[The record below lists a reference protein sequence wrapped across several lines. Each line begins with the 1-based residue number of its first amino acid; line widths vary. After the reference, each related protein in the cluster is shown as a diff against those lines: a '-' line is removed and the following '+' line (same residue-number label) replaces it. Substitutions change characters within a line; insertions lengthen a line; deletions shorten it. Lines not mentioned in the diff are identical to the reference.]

1 MRRTFGA
8 ASPRAPHRIVA
19 GLVAAALTSLGAGRA
34 MAAPPAPSSARRVH
48 VLHMAASQPYPYEAI
63 KLTKALE
70 SRVSNLPSARLVNA
84 NIALF
89 EALDTAKCGTLFV
102 ERMLGR
108 GAGRGSPLDAEAGKL
123 IDAACQ
129 KKIAAVLSTPPA
141 ERYLWGW
148 LYTASDGRPA
158 VSMNLWQKGDA
169 SLQVTLPY
177 DPSSPERTAER
188 VVLRL
193 LEAERVGDVKL
204 VAARP
209 LRGQL
214 YVDGVAQGDYTPE
227 HAEMT
232 LVAGEH
238 VFEVRHEGRTRA
250 RSASQ
255 VVVGKTTEV
264 PLVEQVEAPRAL
276 PAAGPG
282 APAASPAQGKATPAK
297 RAPSVL
303 PWVAGGVGAAG
314 LVGAGVFFAL
324 RQNERADLRD
334 ACAGSQ
340 CLPEQKSAI
349 DRGNRYDA
357 FALASLGV
365 GVAGVG
371 LATYFFLNERA
382 APTTATRGPRTA
394 VSVSPLRGGA
404 NVGLSGEF

>member
-1 MRRTFGA
+1 
-8 ASPRAPHRIVA
+8 
-19 GLVAAALTSLGAGRA
+19 
-34 MAAPPAPSSARRVH
+34 MAAPPAPPPARRVH

-108 GAGRGSPLDAEAGKL
+108 GAGRGSPLDAEAGNL

-141 ERYLWGW
+141 ERYMWGW

-158 VSMNLWQKGDA
+158 VSMNLWQKGA
-169 SLQVTLPY
+169 SPLHVTLPY

-193 LEAERVGDVKL
+193 LEADRVGDVKL
-204 VAARP
+204 VSTRP

-214 YVDGVAQGDYTPE
+214 YVDDVAQGDYTPE

-238 VFEVRHEGRTRA
+238 VFEVRQEGRTRA
-250 RSASQ
+250 RGTSQ
-255 VVVGKTTEV
+255 VVAGKTAEV
-264 PLVEQVEAPRAL
+264 PLVEQGEAP
-276 PAAGPG
+276 PARPAVGPG
-282 APAASPAQGKATPAK
+282 APAAPPAQVQATPAE
-297 RAPSVL
+297 RAPSIL
-303 PWVAGGVGAAG
+303 PWVVGGVGAAG

-334 ACAGSQ
+334 VCAGSQ
-340 CLPEQKSAI
+340 CLPEEKTAI
-349 DRGNRYDA
+349 DRGNRYGA

-365 GVAGVG
+365 GIAGVG
-371 LATYFFLNERA
+371 VATYLFLHERTASPTA
-382 APTTATRGPRTA
+382 ARGPRTA
-394 VSVSPLRGGA
+394 ISVNPLVGGA